1 MHRWMGRHIDE
12 RATLGDAHA
21 LMTFACDAEKTDA
34 SLPMIHIAFS
44 NLKTGLLDPH
54 HGVS

>member
-1 MHRWMGRHIDE
+1 MHRWMGRRHDE

-21 LMTFACDAEKTDA
+21 PMIFACDAEKTDA
-34 SLPMIHIAFS
+34 SLPVIHIAFS